1 MSANQKIFENKTSGY
16 LHEKVKEIENQ
27 EFGDNN
33 NRKSGM
39 IAIKVVYI
47 ERMDKWIKL
56 FYEL

>member
-56 FYEL
+56 F